1 MAKRNF
7 LIDLDLDQNELL
19 RARIQ
24 NEDSGTPPSPG
35 IEVSGQIYYATDLN
49 QIGFWDGV
57 QWQYLDTGSIS
68 DVIGDSVTGITVS
81 VSGGIATVSGLQ
93 AGGLQDGFMTGTQ
106 SDKLDAS
113 TSSNTGDTLVE
124 RDVNGD
130 FSANDITANSVTGLV
145 APTVGSDAANKT
157 YVDSIAAGLDPKE
170 SVRVA
175 TKTDIS
181 GTYNSTGGV
190 GGSGEFTAVD
200 LTDGTIFDLD
210 GGGTTIAIGDRIL
223 IKNQS
228 TLTEN
233 GIYVVTTANATGVIE
248 RATDHD
254 GTPSSEV
261 SGGNFTF
268 VETGADLES
277 TGWVIQGEGELTL
290 NTDNIVWVQ
299 FSQAA
304 EILAGAGLLKTGN
317 TIDVQ
322 ATDDS
327 ITVGTDDIAVN
338 VDNSTIVTQATTGIE
353 VADAGITGTQLNTS
367 VAGDGLAGGGG
378 SALSVNIDG
387 TTIEIIS
394 DTLTIVD
401 SGIGVTQIDG
411 AIAGAGLTGGDGS
424 ALSIGSDS
432 TITVNADTIGVSNAG
447 ITETQLNTSVAGA
460 GLAGGAGAALSVNV
474 ANGLSIDGDDVQLGG
489 TLSSGTLITT
499 IDGDGSTQNLEIIN
513 LDNLTLGYQTGT
525 IQSNG
530 SNPLNYAGDYSANYT
545 NRSVV
550 DKEYVD
556 SQISAIPQGDITG
569 VTAGDGLSG
578 GGTSGFVTLDVNV
591 DGSTIQIVG
600 DDLQVANGG
609 ITETEINSTAIG
621 SGLLGGSGAVLSVD
635 ESGLSYSVISTN
647 LDGDG
652 LVANGSVLDVNTD
665 TNFITTDTDQVT
677 IGNYTS
683 RVATKENLSLGAG
696 VASSVTHNF
705 GTEYVQVA
713 LYDST
718 TKEEVEAYIEVVD
731 TNTIGIVSNSTE
743 TLDVVITGN
752 VSEILS

>member
-57 QWQYLDTGSIS
+57 QWLYLDTGSIS

-254 GTPSSEV
+254 ATPSSEV

-327 ITVGTDDIAVN
+327 ITVDTDDIAVN

-489 TLSSGTLITT
+489 TLDQATT
-499 IDGDGSTQNLEIIN
+499 IDGNAGAHTLSLNDLDGFSLSFNSSSITDISGGGEGLV
-513 LDNLTLGYQTGT
+513 Y
-525 IQSNG
+525 S
-530 SNPLNYAGDYSANYT
+530 SDYSGTFVT
-545 NRSVV
+545 NSLVN
-550 DKEYVD
+550 KQYVD
-556 SQISAIPQGDITG
+556 DQISAIPQGDITG

-683 RVATKENLSLGAG
+683 RVATKEDLVLT
-696 VASSVTHNF
+696 ASVTASVTHNF
-705 GTEYVQVA
+705 GTEYVQVS